1 MVYPAFRPF
10 PLVTREQSV
19 RFTDIAYA
27 EGARGKLDVYR
38 PRVADG
44 APVVVFF
51 YGGRWSSGRKG
62 LYRIFGRALRARG
75 YAVVI
80 PDYRIYPE
88 VRFPAFVEDGARA
101 LRWTRNNIAKFGGDP
116 RRLFVMGHSAGAHI
130 AAMLAFDAQ
139 WLAAV
144 GLDAGRTIAG
154 VIGVAGPYDFL
165 PFKDAD
171 LIRIFGG
178 PDRAETQ
185 PITFANGRKPP
196 ALLVTGDTDNVV
208 HPGNSIRLAER
219 LRESGND
226 ATALR
231 YRRFGHITVLAGYAP
246 FLWNFLPAMRDLD
259 AFVARAGA
267 AEPPQA
273 AILTAPAGS

>member
-1 MVYPAFRPF
+1 M
-10 PLVTREQSV
+10 
-19 RFTDIAYA
+19 RFTGIRYA
-27 EGARGKLDVYR
+27 EGARGTLDIYR
-38 PRVADG
+38 PRAADG

-51 YGGRWSSGRKG
+51 YGGRWSSGRKS

-101 LRWTRNNIAKFGGDP
+101 VRWTRDNIAKYGGDP
-116 RRLFVMGHSAGAHI
+116 RQLFVMGHSAGAHI
-130 AAMLAFDAQ
+130 ATMLAFDPQ

-144 GLDAGRTIAG
+144 DLDARRTIAG
-154 VIGVAGPYDFL
+154 VIGLAGPYDFL

-171 LIRIFGG
+171 LVDIFGG

-185 PITFANGRKPP
+185 PITFAQGHKPP
-196 ALLVTGDTDNVV
+196 ALLVTGDADDVV
-208 HPGNSIRLAER
+208 HPGNATRFAER

-226 ATALR
+226 ATAVV
-231 YRRFGHITVLAGYAP
+231 YRRFGHITLLAGYAP
-246 FLWNFLPAMRDLD
+246 ILGKFFPAMRDFD
-259 AFVARAGA
+259 AFVARVGA
-267 AEPPQA
+267 AAAPQA
-273 AILTAPAGS
+273 AILPGSAAS